1 MEAKRSALSYSFTRC
16 SSLLFAYSVP
26 KIRTSIER
34 VNIYGAFLALSH
46 FSAMIYMAEGFAVA
60 QHCESLIC
68 QRGLY
73 FCVQRGSFGSVFL
86 KKIPRL
92 CLVFF
97 GDLLDLIETPV
108 PSRNELSMS
117 CRHYFALLTSLILN
131 QRVWPQRSPR
141 IRFLWDE
148 TSKLQWLE
156 TELRWNRQWQWTIR
170 WRRGPRGSYH
180 LWFIIWIHPS

>member
-1 MEAKRSALSYSFTRC
+1 
-16 SSLLFAYSVP
+16 
-26 KIRTSIER
+26 
-34 VNIYGAFLALSH
+34 
-46 FSAMIYMAEGFAVA
+46 MAEGFAVA
-60 QHCESLIC
+60 QHCESLIS
-68 QRGLY
+68 QIGLY

-131 QRVWPQRSPR
+131 QRV
-141 IRFLWDE
+141 
-148 TSKLQWLE
+148 
-156 TELRWNRQWQWTIR
+156 
-170 WRRGPRGSYH
+170 
-180 LWFIIWIHPS
+180 